1 MLQLSDLT
9 VSNLHLPVYTHSLD
23 CINKQG
29 NGMKALTARQQQV
42 YDLVRDHISQT
53 GMPPTRAEIAASLG
67 FRSPNAAEEH
77 LKALARKG
85 VIEIVSGASRGIR
98 LLLEEETEDQGLP
111 LIGRVAAGEPLLAEE
126 HIESHYQVD
135 PELFKPHADF
145 LLRVNGMSMKDI
157 GIMDGDLLAVHKTQ
171 NVHNGQVVV
180 ARIEDEVTV
189 KRFKQQGNRVELIA
203 ENPEFEP
210 IIVDLRQQNFTIEG
224 LAVGVIRN
232 SDWY

>member
-1 MLQLSDLT
+1 
-9 VSNLHLPVYTHSLD
+9 
-23 CINKQG
+23 
-29 NGMKALTARQQQV
+29 
-42 YDLVRDHISQT
+42 
-53 GMPPTRAEIAASLG
+53 
-67 FRSPNAAEEH
+67 
-77 LKALARKG
+77 
-85 VIEIVSGASRGIR
+85 
-98 LLLEEETEDQGLP
+98 
-111 LIGRVAAGEPLLAEE
+111 
-126 HIESHYQVD
+126 
-135 PELFKPHADF
+135 
-145 LLRVNGMSMKDI
+145 MKDI

-210 IIVDLRQQNFTIEG
+210 IVVDLRQQNFTIEG